1 VRQKFPSLTLYAD
14 YQGQKLPLVRWRTT
28 IGGWRA
34 EQGSNGYEY
43 YRYKGSD
50 VGPRV
55 LRKVSAGPVWIAP
68 ESTPIRSLVK
78 SKKVNGRYQNI
89 VNYDELGPGYTSA
102 YGVVAGY
109 FVIPGQGDAPDV
121 DRGIRAHGSSDYL
134 SMYSANGYSHGCHRL
149 PNHLAIRLYDFI
161 LQHRN
166 TIVHGD
172 APMDFARQFLYSD
185 QVYEMRI
192 PSRGFEFELDPPM
205 SVNVLEGNIKGLLQ
219 KPVEGPVPKPG
230 VRYPPSALPPED
242 EVDTTSTA
250 SQRARAA
257 ADKGAP

>member
-1 VRQKFPSLTLYAD
+1 
-14 YQGQKLPLVRWRTT
+14 LVR
-28 IGGWRA
+28 
-34 EQGSNGYEY
+34 
-43 YRYKGSD
+43 
-50 VGPRV
+50 
-55 LRKVSAGPVWIAP
+55 
-68 ESTPIRSLVK
+68 
-78 SKKVNGRYQNI
+78 SKKVQGRYQNA
-89 VNYDELGPGYTSA
+89 VNYEELGPGYTSA

-149 PNHLAIRLYDFI
+149 PNHLAIRLYDFV

-172 APMDFARQFLYSD
+172 APMDFARQFLYAEH
-185 QVYEMRI
+185 VYEMRI

-205 SVNVLEGNIKGLLQ
+205 AVTVLEGTLKGTLKQ
-219 KPVEGPVPKPG
+219 PVEGPVPKPG
-230 VRYPPSALPPED
+230 VRYPPSALPPDD
-242 EVDTTSTA
+242 EVDTVSTA
-250 SQRARAA
+250 TQRAA